1 MIIGILFVLEAT
13 VLIIVWLKYIID
25 YFRFE
30 KKGIKLKQERLLRL
44 GTTLATIGT
53 VIGIVVPRLIGIR
66 YDTSSKAQIVYLLI
80 TLLGVCLA
88 LLGFPPIRR
97 KKKTRNGSNG
107 CCICGFNISNEHRVP
122 PPAAYKLSLQC
133 LYPQASP

>member
-88 LLGFPPIRR
+88 LLGFRFA
-97 KKKTRNGSNG
+97 TT
-107 CCICGFNISNEHRVP
+107 
-122 PPAAYKLSLQC
+122 AYKTEEEN
-133 LYPQASP
+133 PQWIKWLLHLWI